1 MKSFK
6 EFIVESPE
14 DEIAAN
20 LARGRDAHKAEYP
33 DGDKHGDAVYA
44 KYKADK
50 AAKAA
55 GAPSKDPHGDVAMA
69 KSREGTTIK
78 PTQTDPNMDPN
89 EAAHQKKMAGHK
101 ANIDRIRSARENEK
115 TSDQIG
121 AMNPNERA
129 RYKRQVGYDLKA
141 AQDKLVGVR
150 ATNKVNVGVAN
161 AVADVKQG
169 LNNADIAGR
178 RAEQTVS
185 GAKWDAQVDSL
196 RTTLKGSIAR
206 SEAASRVAELALSPQ
221 SPPKQSS
228 NETIGSQYIFD
239 PNKPPRDRSKDRVT
253 MNPSYE
259 LIPGGRRRIQRP
271 DAPARVEDNWMR
283 DYIRGQ
289 GKKKPETPLKP
300 RDPNSPKT
308 DRALAGT
315 RVHDP
320 KLIDGHGYL
329 YPKTPLKPRDPNSP
343 IPRFGRKQSDNP
355 INTKMS
361 ERIRKNI
368 INRPRQ

>member
-55 GAPSKDPHGDVAMA
+55 GAPSKDPHGDAAMA
-69 KSREGTTIK
+69 KSRAGTTVK
-78 PTQTDPNMDPN
+78 PIPTDPNMDPD

-121 AMNPNERA
+121 AMSPNERA
-129 RYKRQVGYDLKA
+129 RHKRQVGYDLKA

-161 AVADVKQG
+161 AVADVKHG
-169 LNNADIAGR
+169 LNNADVAGR
-178 RAEQTVS
+178 RAEQTVAT
-185 GAKWDAQVDSL
+185 AKFDSSINSL
-196 RTTLKGSIAR
+196 RNKVNDNILRADTAIKNVQSA
-206 SEAASRVAELALSPQ
+206 Q
-221 SPPKQSS
+221 SPP
-228 NETIGSQYIFD
+228 I
-239 PNKPPRDRSKDRVT
+239 
-253 MNPSYE
+253 PSVKK
-259 LIPGGRRRIQRP
+259 RP
-271 DAPARVEDNWMR
+271 SRN
-283 DYIRGQ
+283 
-289 GKKKPETPLKP
+289 
-300 RDPNSPKT
+300 
-308 DRALAGT
+308 
-315 RVHDP
+315 
-320 KLIDGHGYL
+320 
-329 YPKTPLKPRDPNSP
+329 
-343 IPRFGRKQSDNP
+343 RF
-355 INTKMS
+355 
-361 ERIRKNI
+361 
-368 INRPRQ
+368 NRPRP

>member
-14 DEIAAN
+14 DEIATN

-55 GAPSKDPHGDVAMA
+55 GAPSKDPHGDAAMA
-69 KSREGTTIK
+69 KSRAGTTVK
-78 PTQTDPNMDPN
+78 PIPTDPNMDPD

-141 AQDKLVGVR
+141 AQDRLVGVR
-150 ATNKVNVGVAN
+150 ATNKVNLGVAN
-161 AVADVKQG
+161 AVADVKIG
-169 LNNADIAGR
+169 LNNADIARR
-178 RAEQTVS
+178 RAEQAVS

-239 PNKPPRDRSKDRVT
+239 PNKPPRDRSKDRFT

-289 GKKKPETPLKP
+289 GKKKYET
-300 RDPNSPKT
+300 
-308 DRALAGT
+308 
-315 RVHDP
+315 
-320 KLIDGHGYL
+320 
-329 YPKTPLKPRDPNSP
+329 PKTPNKPMPGDGSTSIKPLTARDPNSP

>member
-55 GAPSKDPHGDVAMA
+55 GAPSKDPHGDAAMA
-69 KSREGTTIK
+69 KSRAGTTVK
-78 PTQTDPNMDPN
+78 PIPTDPNMDPD

-121 AMNPNERA
+121 AMSPNERA
-129 RYKRQVGYDLKA
+129 RHKRQVGYDLKA

-169 LNNADIAGR
+169 LNNADVAGR
-178 RAEQTVS
+178 RAEQTVAT
-185 GAKWDAQVDSL
+185 AKFDSSINSL
-196 RTTLKGSIAR
+196 RNKVNDNILRADTAIKNVQSA
-206 SEAASRVAELALSPQ
+206 Q
-221 SPPKQSS
+221 SPP
-228 NETIGSQYIFD
+228 I
-239 PNKPPRDRSKDRVT
+239 
-253 MNPSYE
+253 PSVKK
-259 LIPGGRRRIQRP
+259 RP
-271 DAPARVEDNWMR
+271 SRN
-283 DYIRGQ
+283 
-289 GKKKPETPLKP
+289 
-300 RDPNSPKT
+300 
-308 DRALAGT
+308 
-315 RVHDP
+315 
-320 KLIDGHGYL
+320 
-329 YPKTPLKPRDPNSP
+329 
-343 IPRFGRKQSDNP
+343 RF
-355 INTKMS
+355 
-361 ERIRKNI
+361 
-368 INRPRQ
+368 NRPRP

>member
-55 GAPSKDPHGDVAMA
+55 GAPSKDPHGDAA
-69 KSREGTTIK
+69 YTKYKADKAANTPK
-78 PTQTDPNMDPN
+78 APTKDLNDM
-89 EAAHQKKMAGHK
+89 
-101 ANIDRIRSARENEK
+101 S
-115 TSDQIG
+115 
-121 AMNPNERA
+121 PNERA
-129 RYKRQVGYDLKA
+129 RHKRQVGYDLKA

-169 LNNADIAGR
+169 LNNADVAGR
-178 RAEQTVS
+178 RAEQTVAT
-185 GAKWDAQVDSL
+185 AKFDSSINSL
-196 RTTLKGSIAR
+196 RNKVNDNILRADTAIKN
-206 SEAASRVAELALSPQ
+206 VQ
-221 SPPKQSS
+221 SAQSS
-228 NETIGSQYIFD
+228 PRSDIDGSGRPD
-239 PNKPPRDRSKDRVT
+239 PNKPRTPRDRSKDRVT

-289 GKKKPETPLKP
+289 GKKKYET
-300 RDPNSPKT
+300 
-308 DRALAGT
+308 
-315 RVHDP
+315 
-320 KLIDGHGYL
+320 
-329 YPKTPLKPRDPNSP
+329 PKTPNKPMPGDGSTSIKPRNPRNPNSP